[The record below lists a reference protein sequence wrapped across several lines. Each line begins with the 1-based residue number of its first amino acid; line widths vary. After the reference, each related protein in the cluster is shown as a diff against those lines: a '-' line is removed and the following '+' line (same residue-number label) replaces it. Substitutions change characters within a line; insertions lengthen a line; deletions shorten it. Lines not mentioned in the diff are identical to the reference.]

1 MLLINGNVS
10 IMIRS
15 IHIGNIIDIYSQ
27 PIHYLSLVTTIL
39 ACMAKLYTRK
49 TMLLMNVHINVHV
62 SIMIRSIHIG
72 NIIDIY
78 SQPIHYLR

>member
-1 MLLINGNVS
+1 MLLINVNVS

-27 PIHYLSLVTTIL
+27 PFHYLSLVTTIL

-49 TMLLMNVHINVHV
+49 TMLLMNVHV